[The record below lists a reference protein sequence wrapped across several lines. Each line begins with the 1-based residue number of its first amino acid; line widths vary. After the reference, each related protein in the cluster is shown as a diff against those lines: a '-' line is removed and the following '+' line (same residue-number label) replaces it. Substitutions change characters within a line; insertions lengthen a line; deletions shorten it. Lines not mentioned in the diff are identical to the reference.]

1 MTPGGGQGKRA
12 MANRKQKAELAFNDL
27 VNDGQDTPEAF
38 VLKVMR
44 NKIKLTKANRQRY
57 DAACVLLPYR
67 LPRLNSIDATNRNV
81 GMTHDEWIRSL
92 EGGDHDDV
100 EG

>member
-1 MTPGGGQGKRA
+1 MVTK
-12 MANRKQKAELAFNDL
+12 KQQAAADFGSL
-27 VNDGQDTPEAF
+27 VNDGGDTPEAF

-81 GMTHDEWIRSL
+81 EMTHEQWIKSL
-92 EGGDHDDV
+92 EGSDDD
-100 EG
+100 